1 MKLFPPEII
10 EYTTEFHFAKHNKGT
25 QIIYVVVLLILFIGI
40 GVTPFIK
47 VKITTQS
54 RGIIRSPLEN
64 NVIQSAVYG
73 ELKKVN
79 LSENSHVVIGDT
91 LLIINSE
98 KINEQVYTYSRNIE
112 RNQQFIKDLKS
123 IINSLPQNI
132 TTPKYLS
139 EYNEY
144 YSQLKQQEL
153 QSEYLLQEKNVSD
166 ELFEK
171 KVETEMDHLKIINN
185 YGLSIKKEKLIHDQ
199 YEKQWNAALA
209 QLQLENSDLRASIVQ
224 LKEEQRQYVI
234 TAPITGTIIQ
244 YSGVKVGN
252 FISPTQEIAQIS
264 PSTDLLAEC
273 YVEPSDIGFFHEG
286 MKVIFQLDA
295 FNYNQW
301 GMASGMVSEIS
312 SDIIAINNQPV
323 FKVRC
328 SLNEK
333 QLKLKNGYSGE
344 LKKGMT
350 FTGRFSLTERTLS
363 QLLFDKVDDWLNPKL
378 VSK

>member
-1 MKLFPPEII
+1 MNLFPPEII
-10 EYTTEFHFAKHNKGT
+10 EHTTESHFAKHHKGT
-25 QIIYVVVLLILFIGI
+25 QIIYVVVLLVLLIGI

-47 VKITTQS
+47 IEITTQS
-54 RGIIRSPLEN
+54 RGIIRSPQEN
-64 NVIQSAVYG
+64 NLLQSAIYG
-73 ELKKVN
+73 EVKKV
-79 LSENSHVVIGDT
+79 SITENCRVVVGDT
-91 LLIINSE
+91 LMLINTE
-98 KINEQVYTYSRNIE
+98 KINEQILTYSRNIK
-112 RNQQFIKDLKS
+112 RNQQFIDDLKS
-123 IINSLPQNI
+123 ILTFQPQKI
-132 TTPKYLS
+132 VSPKYLS

-144 YSQLKQQEL
+144 HSQLKQQEL

-185 YGLSIKKEKLIHDQ
+185 YGLSIKKEKLIHNQ
-199 YEKQWNAALA
+199 YQKQWNAALA
-209 QLQLENSDLRASIVQ
+209 QLQLENNDNEATIVQ
-224 LKEEQRQYVI
+224 LNEEKRKYVI
-234 TAPITGTIIQ
+234 LAPLTGTIIK
-244 YSGVKVGN
+244 YSGIKVGN
-252 FISPTQEIAQIS
+252 FISPSQEIAQIS

-286 MKVIFQLDA
+286 MKVKFQLDA
-295 FNYNQW
+295 YNYNQW

-333 QLKLKNGYSGE
+333 QLKLKNNYSGE

-378 VSK
+378 VSE